1 MMDADAFFEVI
12 RSRRSVREFTDRVPD
27 QQTIEQLIDAAQWAP
42 SNHNRQGWRFIV
54 FRDRVQLAGL
64 AEKISTAV
72 RETLTAAN
80 RLDAPNGKELLHY
93 STLFATAPVVIL
105 AMHKR
110 SAAINRVLV
119 EAGGGGKVS
128 GEAISTAMA
137 VENMLLAAHVL
148 GLGACVMTAPLLA
161 PGVWEK
167 LENMPAGFQPTCVVA
182 VGYPAQTQPAP
193 RRKPLDQI
201 VEFR

>member
-1 MMDADAFFEVI
+1 MDADAFFEVI
-12 RSRRSVREFTDRVPD
+12 RSRRSVREFTERVPD
-27 QQTIEQLIDAAQWAP
+27 QHTIERLIDAAQWAP
-42 SNHNRQGWRFIV
+42 SNHNRQGWKFIV

-64 AEKISTAV
+64 AERIDAAV
-72 RETLTAAN
+72 RETLAAAN

-93 STLFATAPVVIL
+93 STLFAAAPVVIL

-110 SAAINRVLV
+110 SAAINRALV

-128 GEAISTAMA
+128 GEAVSTAMA
-137 VENMLLAAHVL
+137 VENLLLASHVL

-161 PGVWEK
+161 PGVWER
-167 LENMPAGFQPTCVVA
+167 LDNVPVGFQPTCVVA
-182 VGYPAQTQPAP
+182 VGYPAQTPPPP

-201 VEFR
+201 ADFR